1 MQSSRQFVGIVLLGS
16 LTVLFSSLGSGWAAA
31 AENDSRPRIGL
42 VLAGGGAKGGAHVGV
57 LKVLEELHVPI
68 DCIAGTSMGAL
79 IGGGYASGIPAAELE
94 KFLVGIDWKKVVGS
108 QGRRDLE
115 PIEQKRAGVTYSNDF
130 EFGITP
136 NGITTPGGLVNTS
149 NVEDLL
155 RVYVASAR
163 LETDFD
169 KLPIP
174 YRAVATDM
182 VSGSMVVL
190 EEGDLA
196 TAMRAS
202 MAIPG
207 AFAPVQMENKI
218 LSDGGLVRNIP
229 IDVARNLCADHV
241 IVVNLV
247 EPSADPAKLQTAT
260 QLLSRTM
267 DVMIE
272 ANETLQL
279 QTIRPGDTRIDVEMG
294 TIGTADFERVPETI
308 PLGESAARRMSSEL
322 AKYSVSDAQYGA
334 WRAAVTQS
342 QQIEA
347 RLAGVR
353 FEGLKRVNPEYLVA
367 KEHVK
372 AGDVVDT
379 VAISKEAQRMSA
391 LQDFE
396 SVGYRLDGDRESP
409 TLTWLPRE
417 KNWGPNYLKLDLGA
431 YASWDGD
438 LTFNLYGRHVRTWVN
453 SLGAEWRNEVQI
465 GGEVLAATS
474 FFQPL
479 DAAHRFFVEPRVAFS
494 RSLEDIFQDNERVA
508 RYTFQDVTGLLDAG
522 INLGRYAQARVGYT
536 YDHRDV
542 SVDIGSA
549 LLPEITPIDAGLR
562 LDAAFDNRD
571 TAFSPTRGYAMDLE
585 YMRSDSS
592 LGADRDW
599 ERAEIG
605 LGVAV
610 PFRHDVLWVTLAGG
624 SDLGSALPPDRAFAL
639 GGPSSFPGLEL
650 GELRVDGYW
659 TIDTSYLWRVK
670 EGLSIRNL
678 RTLRRH
684 PAPGG
689 RRLRSLR
696 HRGIRGH
703 LRRLSLPHR
712 PHAGRPADGRRRH
725 DIDRLVESV
734 AEHRATGR
742 ARHDP
747 GPGSLSLMCAGTAIL
762 LAH

>member
-1 MQSSRQFVGIVLLGS
+1 MR
-16 LTVLFSSLGSGWAAA
+16 
-31 AENDSRPRIGL
+31 
-42 VLAGGGAKGGAHVGV
+42 
-57 LKVLEELHVPI
+57 
-68 DCIAGTSMGAL
+68 
-79 IGGGYASGIPAAELE
+79 
-94 KFLVGIDWKKVVGS
+94 
-108 QGRRDLE
+108 
-115 PIEQKRAGVTYSNDF
+115 
-130 EFGITP
+130 
-136 NGITTPGGLVNTS
+136 NTQYPTRS
-149 NVEDLL
+149 
-155 RVYVASAR
+155 
-163 LETDFD
+163 
-169 KLPIP
+169 
-174 YRAVATDM
+174 
-182 VSGSMVVL
+182 
-190 EEGDLA
+190 
-196 TAMRAS
+196 TA
-202 MAIPG
+202 
-207 AFAPVQMENKI
+207 
-218 LSDGGLVRNIP
+218 
-229 IDVARNLCADHV
+229 
-241 IVVNLV
+241 
-247 EPSADPAKLQTAT
+247 
-260 QLLSRTM
+260 
-267 DVMIE
+267 
-272 ANETLQL
+272 
-279 QTIRPGDTRIDVEMG
+279 
-294 TIGTADFERVPETI
+294 
-308 PLGESAARRMSSEL
+308 
-322 AKYSVSDAQYGA
+322 A

-438 LTFNLYGRHVRTWVN
+438 LTFNLSGRHVRTWVN

-508 RYTFQDVTGLLDAG
+508 RYLFQDVTGLLDAG
-522 INLGRYAQARVGYT
+522 INLGRYAQARVGYA

-571 TAFSPTRGYAMDLE
+571 TAFSPTRGYAMDFE
-585 YMRSDSS
+585 YMKSDSS

-610 PFRHDVLWVTLAGG
+610 PFRNDVLWVTLAGG

-670 EGLSIRNL
+670 EGFSIRNL
-678 RTLRRH
+678 ALYAGIRLQAGAVYDRFDTGESEDIYGGSLFLTGRTLVG
-684 PAPGG
+684 PLTVGVGMTSTDSWSAW
-689 RRLRSLR
+689 
-696 HRGIRGH
+696 
-703 LRRLSLPHR
+703 LSI
-712 PHAGRPADGRRRH
+712 GRPVGH
-725 DIDRLVESV
+725 GTILDRGVF
-734 AEHRATGR
+734 R
-742 ARHDP
+742 
-747 GPGSLSLMCAGTAIL
+747 
-762 LAH
+762 

>member
-16 LTVLFSSLGSGWAAA
+16 LTVLFSSLGSGWTAA

-79 IGGGYASGIPAAELE
+79 IGGGYASGIPAGELE
-94 KFLVGIDWKKVVGS
+94 EFLVGINWKKVVGS

-322 AKYSVSDAQYGA
+322 AKYSVSDAQYDA

-372 AGDVVDT
+372 AGDVVNT

-396 SVGYRLDGDRESP
+396 SVGYRLDGDRQSP

-494 RSLEDIFQDNERVA
+494 RSLEDIFQDDERVA
-508 RYTFQDVTGLLDAG
+508 RYMFQDTTGLLDAG
-522 INLGRYAQARVGYT
+522 INVGRYAQARVGYI

-610 PFRHDVLWVTLAGG
+610 PFRNDVLWVTLAGG
-624 SDLGSALPPDRAFAL
+624 GDLGSNLPADRAFAL

-650 GELRVDGYW
+650 GELRVEGYW

-670 EGLSIRNL
+670 EGFSIRNL
-678 RTLRRH
+678 ALYAGIRLQAGAVYDRFDTGESEDIYGGSLFLTGRTLVG
-684 PAPGG
+684 PLTVGVG
-689 RRLRSLR
+689 MTSTDSWSMW
-696 HRGIRGH
+696 
-703 LRRLSLPHR
+703 LSI
-712 PHAGRPADGRRRH
+712 GRPVGH
-725 DIDRLVESV
+725 GTILDRGVF
-734 AEHRATGR
+734 R
-742 ARHDP
+742 
-747 GPGSLSLMCAGTAIL
+747 
-762 LAH
+762 

>member
-68 DCIAGTSMGAL
+68 ACIAGTSMGAL

-94 KFLVGIDWKKVVGS
+94 KFLVGINWKKVVGS

-130 EFGITP
+130 EFGVTP

-229 IDVARNLCADHV
+229 IDVARNLCAENV

-247 EPSADPAKLQTAT
+247 EPSADPAKLQSAT
-260 QLLSRTM
+260 QLLSRMM

-322 AKYSVSDAQYGA
+322 AKYSVSNTQYVA

-396 SVGYRLDGDRESP
+396 SVGYRLDGDRQSP

-494 RSLEDIFQDNERVA
+494 RSLEDIFQDDERVA
-508 RYTFQDVTGLLDAG
+508 RYMFQDTTGLLDAG
-522 INLGRYAQARVGYT
+522 INVGRYAQARVGYI

-610 PFRHDVLWVTLAGG
+610 PFRNDVLWVTLAGG
-624 SDLGSALPPDRAFAL
+624 GDLGSNLPADRAFAL

-650 GELRVDGYW
+650 GELRVEGYW
-659 TIDTSYLWRVK
+659 TVDTSYLWRVK
-670 EGLSIRNL
+670 EGFSIRNL
-678 RTLRRH
+678 ALYAGIRLQAGAVYDRFDNGESEDIYGGSLFLTGRTLVG
-684 PAPGG
+684 PLTVGVGMTSTNSWSAW
-689 RRLRSLR
+689 
-696 HRGIRGH
+696 
-703 LRRLSLPHR
+703 LSI
-712 PHAGRPADGRRRH
+712 GRPVGH
-725 DIDRLVESV
+725 GTILDRGVF
-734 AEHRATGR
+734 R
-742 ARHDP
+742 
-747 GPGSLSLMCAGTAIL
+747 
-762 LAH
+762 